1 MFRHSEVEK
10 AHTDA
15 VMSIV
20 MAADCIYTAS
30 RDKTLKRPGFKDWL
44 PCFAVEL
51 SCGSLQDAFDDFS

>member
-30 RDKTLKRPGFKDWL
+30 RDKTLKRP
-44 PCFAVEL
+44 EL
-51 SCGSLQDAFDDFS
+51 QEGLSLS

>member
-10 AHTDA
+10 AHGDA

-30 RDKTLKRPGFKDWL
+30 RDKTLKRQDPFCG
-44 PCFAVEL
+44 PC
-51 SCGSLQDAFDDFS
+51 